1 MFKRPGYRPGRFF
14 AFGMSLIVEGLSCC
28 IRAIEFIDFQSSEK
42 VALFVESDREDLLR
56 RC

>member
-28 IRAIEFIDFQSSEK
+28 IRAIEFIDFYSSEV